1 MHVYISYVGISIHGC
16 MWSILFRSYVANK
29 IIIYFLFIECSCWFI
44 ITIMVQFYH
53 RPRRPRRAPDNQRT
67 YQIKCITDNM
77 IQLIFWWMVYAII
90 NCQFRTLS
98 IGNISHPNTANSTV
112 TLILL
117 FLAVEWEQW
126 AVRDWIVWHSGE
138 HALWTFHK
146 DTRMWISKDP
156 FRD

>member
-1 MHVYISYVGISIHGC
+1 MHVYVGISIHGC

-67 YQIKCITDNM
+67 YQIKFITDNM

-98 IGNISHPNTANSTV
+98 IGNISHPQHCEFHSNIDSFIFSSGMGTVSSVRLNS
-112 TLILL
+112 L
-117 FLAVEWEQW
+117 
-126 AVRDWIVWHSGE
+126 
-138 HALWTFHK
+138 TFWGTCSLNFSQGHQDVNK
-146 DTRMWISKDP
+146 
-156 FRD
+156 